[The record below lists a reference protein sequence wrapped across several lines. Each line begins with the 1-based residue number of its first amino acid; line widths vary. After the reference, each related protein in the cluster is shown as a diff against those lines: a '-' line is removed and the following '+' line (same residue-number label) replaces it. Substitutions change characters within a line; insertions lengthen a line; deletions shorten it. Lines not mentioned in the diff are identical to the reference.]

1 VVLIII
7 DQDICVALL
16 EVLDLVVVPPL
27 TCSGTTRQCLLK
39 ARPSL
44 SSSST
49 KWNQIFKELGIASR
63 LAEG

>member
-27 TCSGTTRQCLLK
+27 TCSGTRQCLLK